1 MREVVQRGLY
11 YDELEQGV
19 VYRHRPGRTLT
30 EADDVLFSTLTMN
43 HQALHLDAAW
53 AATQP
58 FGQRLVNSMMTLS
71 TLVGLSVGQV
81 TQGTIVANLGF
92 REVEFPRPLFH
103 GDTLYAETE
112 VVEKRLSA
120 SRPGQGV
127 VTLEHRGY
135 DQRGQ
140 LVARAVRTA
149 LFWTRAAHEESTA
162 ASGASGTS
170 EASGSAESS
179 SRPAAADHAVA
190 AAEHVSGSRAAAEH
204 VSGSRILP
212 DSGDNRMFGGG
223 LVERGEPA
231 EPVEPSEPAESA
243 ESAEGARPS
252 ERSAAASSSAPAT
265 ADHAVAAA
273 EHVPGSR
280 NEPDSGDNRMFG
292 AEPAEPAEPA
302 AAAEPVEPG
311 RNRGDGPVLRGVDE
325 EGAW

>member
-11 YDELEQGV
+11 YDELETGV

-30 EADDVLFSTLTMN
+30 EADDVVFSTLTMN

-92 REVEFPRPLFH
+92 REVEFPKPLFH

-127 VTLEHRGY
+127 VTLEHRGLNQ
-135 DQRGQ
+135 DGV

-149 LFWTRAAHEESTA
+149 LFWTRAAHEA
-162 ASGASGTS
+162 ASAAPGAG
-170 EASGSAESS
+170 
-179 SRPAAADHAVA
+179 H
-190 AAEHVSGSRAAAEH
+190 
-204 VSGSRILP
+204 
-212 DSGDNRMFGGG
+212 
-223 LVERGEPA
+223 
-231 EPVEPSEPAESA
+231 
-243 ESAEGARPS
+243 
-252 ERSAAASSSAPAT
+252 
-265 ADHAVAAA
+265 
-273 EHVPGSR
+273 PG
-280 NEPDSGDNRMFG
+280 
-292 AEPAEPAEPA
+292 
-302 AAAEPVEPG
+302 AAEPGIAPQPG
-311 RNRGDGPVLRGVDE
+311 ARVGRDPGLGGESGSHDPVLERGDE